1 MRDVSEASWWRG
13 TRLLAAA
20 FLLGTAIVCL
30 LPAAFP
36 GLFAGRTIAGLPSG
50 IFFTTVATPLIIAAA
65 CFSFAV
71 RQRALDRRFDVSDE

>member
-20 FLLGTAIVCL
+20 FLLGIAVVCL

-36 GLFAGRTIAGLPSG
+36 GLFAGRTIGGLPSG
-50 IFFTTVATPLIIAAA
+50 VFFATIATPFIIVAA
-65 CFSFAV
+65 CFSFAA